1 VTLHARQLRAHVD
14 VLAGRRYP
22 TAFRPAA
29 PFTVLFVPSDGFLT
43 TALEAE
49 PGLLEYGFARDVV
62 IATPS
67 TLLALL
73 RTVAYSWR
81 QERLARDAD
90 QVLEVGRLLHARLG
104 TLSGHLTR
112 LGSALGATMARFNDT
127 VGSYERSVL
136 TAARRF
142 DDLGIAESPVP
153 TPEPLEAT
161 VRTLRPAELPR
172 IEPAHDDEDESR
184 DGTHG

>member
-1 VTLHARQLRAHVD
+1 ML
-14 VLAGRRYP
+14 
-22 TAFRPAA
+22 
-29 PFTVLFVPSDGFLT
+29 
-43 TALEAE
+43 
-49 PGLLEYGFARDVV
+49 
-62 IATPS
+62 ATPS

-90 QVLEVGRLLHARLG
+90 QVLEVGRRLHARLG

-112 LGSALGATMARFNDT
+112 LGSALGTTMTRFNET

-142 DDLGIAESPVP
+142 DDLGRRRDPAAHPAAAGGHRP
-153 TPEPLEAT
+153 GTAPG
-161 VRTLRPAELPR
+161 RPAAR
-172 IEPAHDDEDESR
+172 RSASARAPAGPADGRRRTGSAGDDTRYD
-184 DGTHG
+184 DGDLSGRAG